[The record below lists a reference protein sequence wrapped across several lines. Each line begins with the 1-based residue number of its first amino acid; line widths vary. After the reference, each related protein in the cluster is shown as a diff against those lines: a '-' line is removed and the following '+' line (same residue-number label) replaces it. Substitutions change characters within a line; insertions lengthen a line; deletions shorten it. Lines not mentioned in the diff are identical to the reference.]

1 MDTYTKCIIL
11 ILTLK
16 IVFVLLAVLHF
27 YYKITNQENT
37 EKNKQVEYW
46 KSRIEFIFTISMSV
60 FMIYL
65 FSPKR
70 SNTVT
75 ITGETKILLFLF
87 SGLLFIT
94 AKWENFV
101 YTSKWFEELQKSLR

>member
-1 MDTYTKCIIL
+1 MDTYKKCILL

-16 IVFVLLAVLHF
+16 IVFILLAILHF

-37 EKNKQVEYW
+37 KKCHQVDYW

-60 FMIYL
+60 LMIYL

-70 SNTVT
+70 GNTII
-75 ITGETKILLFLF
+75 ITGETKTLLFLF
-87 SGLLFIT
+87 SGLLFMT
-94 AKWENFV
+94 AKWEDFV
-101 YTSKWFEELQKSLR
+101 KTSKWFREMQKSLR